1 MLENDVQLI
10 QRTLSGD
17 ETAFASLVGKY
28 EKRVYAFVLRKIGD
42 FQDAEELTQDVFLRA
57 YAKLSML
64 RDPDCFAGWLYV
76 IATRVCVNWLRKQK
90 PVTLSLEGM
99 SVIERDALSY
109 SRYISE
115 QQDRETS
122 KVLRAAVGNMLRML
136 PKHERSVVRL
146 YYLREMRLKEISTFL
161 GVPMNTIKSR
171 LRRARRRLQEKSGV
185 CQTT

>member
-1 MLENDVQLI
+1 MLENDVRLI

-17 ETAFASLVGKY
+17 ETAFANLVRKY

-64 RDPDCFAGWLYV
+64 RNPDCFAGWLYV
-76 IATRVCVNWLRKQK
+76 IATRVCVSWLRKQK
-90 PVTLSLEGM
+90 PVMPSLEGM
-99 SVIERDALSY
+99 SVSERDTLSY
-109 SRYISE
+109 SRHLCE
-115 QQDRETS
+115 QRQKETAVALQDVVDE
-122 KVLRAAVGNMLRML
+122 MLRML

-146 YYLREMRLKEISTFL
+146 YYLCEMRLKEISTFL
-161 GVPMNTIKSR
+161 GVPMNTLKSR

-185 CQTT
+185 S